1 MDEFRGQYG
10 SYYRDHPGQQAGHST
25 HHGYSQHSG
34 TQDGHHGEHHSGHHE
49 AHHHHAEGHVVQGEG
64 GGILHNFG
72 LGAFEEYLPMVLIG
86 LGILGVYLWL
96 QKEEGGLAGI
106 FGRFL

>member
-1 MDEFRGQYG
+1 MDEYRGQYG
-10 SYYRDHPGQQAGHST
+10 NYYREQGGHSSAA
-25 HHGYSQHSG
+25 HHTGGHESHNASHG
-34 TQDGHHGEHHSGHHE
+34 GHHGGQEEMPHH
-49 AHHHHAEGHVVQGEG
+49 HHHHAEGHVVETGG
-64 GGILHNFG
+64 GGILHSFG

-96 QKEEGGLAGI
+96 QKDEGGIGGI